1 MKILTIIV
9 SYNFEK
15 WIERCLGSLK
25 TSSHPTDIIVIDNC
39 SNDRTVEIIKTQ
51 YTHVR
56 LIENHANLGFGKANN
71 IGMQLA
77 LQEGYDA
84 VFLLNQDAWIGSDTL
99 ATLAEQSVKH
109 PEFGI
114 LSPVHLNGSG
124 EELDKGFASYAQ
136 LASINNLPHRH
147 EPISCPF
154 INAAFWFIPVST
166 LQRTGGFSPLFYH
179 YGEDKDY
186 VNRLH
191 FHQYKIGYIP
201 TVYGCHDR
209 EFRKVS
215 FEGFLRAERVYL
227 LSEYTNINYH
237 FTQAFAYGIL
247 AGIKKLTIALLKGNI
262 KYAKGYAI
270 YADGASDTYNVQHHH
285 GAAFESELVAYRI
298 YFNEKQTTDL
308 YGKFHKGLELE
319 ESQFYPTGEQLKR
332 GFGDDVIKVNS
343 SCGAG
348 TLRGWDG
355 TQSTLIKPVAVRGQ
369 RILASGPVRTI
380 VDAEVKGWQYQNK
393 ELNMINR
400 YTLYAGHRDAQ
411 VDVLFDAPLDKEVFC
426 TGVQNITGHADMF
439 SDHNGLV
446 ASWGTDWP
454 VNDTVKYKKE
464 TVGLATYIPKKYVVK
479 ETSDKEN
486 FLYTISAPGK
496 SSFRYYTSFTSC
508 KETFGYPD
516 KEKWFAYV
524 QEWKKALEQPVK
536 ITVVK
541 K

>member
-1 MKILTIIV
+1 MKTFSAICLALLAGGLSASAQGQEKKIEVIVENPWNAEKVDEPVVIDLSSLGAGFTVKSATVFDGTNEIPSQLDDMNGDTRADELAFVINLPASGKKTLNVIL
-9 SYNFEK
+9 S
-15 WIERCLGSLK
+15 SLK
-25 TSSHPTDIIVIDNC
+25 SD
-39 SNDRTVEIIKTQ
+39 KT
-51 YTHVR
+51 YP
-56 LIENHANLGFGKANN
+56 A
-71 IGMQLA
+71 
-77 LQEGYDA
+77 
-84 VFLLNQDAWIGSDTL
+84 
-99 ATLAEQSVKH
+99 
-109 PEFGI
+109 
-114 LSPVHLNGSG
+114 
-124 EELDKGFASYAQ
+124 
-136 LASINNLPHRH
+136 
-147 EPISCPF
+147 
-154 INAAFWFIPVST
+154 
-166 LQRTGGFSPLFYH
+166 
-179 YGEDKDY
+179 
-186 VNRLH
+186 
-191 FHQYKIGYIP
+191 
-201 TVYGCHDR
+201 
-209 EFRKVS
+209 
-215 FEGFLRAERVYL
+215 RVYAEML
-227 LSEYTNINYH
+227 FRTS
-237 FTQAFAYGIL
+237 
-247 AGIKKLTIALLKGNI
+247 KKN

-486 FLYTISAPGK
+486 LLYTISAPGK

>member
-1 MKILTIIV
+1 MKTFSAICLALLAGELSASAQGQEKKIEVIV
-9 SYNFEK
+9 ENPWNAEK
-15 WIERCLGSLK
+15 VDEPVVIDLSSLGAGFTVKSATVFDGTNEIPSQLDDMNGDTRADELAFVINLPASGKKTLNVTLSSLK
-25 TSSHPTDIIVIDNC
+25 SD
-39 SNDRTVEIIKTQ
+39 KT
-51 YTHVR
+51 YP
-56 LIENHANLGFGKANN
+56 A
-71 IGMQLA
+71 
-77 LQEGYDA
+77 
-84 VFLLNQDAWIGSDTL
+84 
-99 ATLAEQSVKH
+99 
-109 PEFGI
+109 
-114 LSPVHLNGSG
+114 
-124 EELDKGFASYAQ
+124 
-136 LASINNLPHRH
+136 
-147 EPISCPF
+147 
-154 INAAFWFIPVST
+154 
-166 LQRTGGFSPLFYH
+166 
-179 YGEDKDY
+179 
-186 VNRLH
+186 
-191 FHQYKIGYIP
+191 
-201 TVYGCHDR
+201 
-209 EFRKVS
+209 
-215 FEGFLRAERVYL
+215 RVYAEML
-227 LSEYTNINYH
+227 FRTS
-237 FTQAFAYGIL
+237 
-247 AGIKKLTIALLKGNI
+247 KKN

-319 ESQFYPTGEQLKR
+319 ESQFYPTDEQLKR

-486 FLYTISAPGK
+486 FLYTISAPGQ

>member
-1 MKILTIIV
+1 MKTFSAICLALLAGELSASAQGQEKKIEVIV
-9 SYNFEK
+9 ENPWNAEK
-15 WIERCLGSLK
+15 VDEPVVIDLSSLGAGFTVKSATVFDGTNEIPSQLDDMNGDTRADELAFVINLPASGKKTLNVTLSSLK
-25 TSSHPTDIIVIDNC
+25 SD
-39 SNDRTVEIIKTQ
+39 KT
-51 YTHVR
+51 YP
-56 LIENHANLGFGKANN
+56 A
-71 IGMQLA
+71 
-77 LQEGYDA
+77 
-84 VFLLNQDAWIGSDTL
+84 
-99 ATLAEQSVKH
+99 
-109 PEFGI
+109 
-114 LSPVHLNGSG
+114 
-124 EELDKGFASYAQ
+124 
-136 LASINNLPHRH
+136 
-147 EPISCPF
+147 
-154 INAAFWFIPVST
+154 
-166 LQRTGGFSPLFYH
+166 
-179 YGEDKDY
+179 
-186 VNRLH
+186 
-191 FHQYKIGYIP
+191 
-201 TVYGCHDR
+201 
-209 EFRKVS
+209 
-215 FEGFLRAERVYL
+215 RVYAEML
-227 LSEYTNINYH
+227 FRTS
-237 FTQAFAYGIL
+237 
-247 AGIKKLTIALLKGNI
+247 KKN

-400 YTLYAGHRDAQ
+400 YTLYTGHRDAQ

>member
-1 MKILTIIV
+1 MKTFSAICLALLAGELSASAQGQEKKIEVIV
-9 SYNFEK
+9 ENPWNAEK
-15 WIERCLGSLK
+15 VDEPVVIDLSSLGAGFTVKSATVFDGTNEIPSQLDDMNGDTRADELAFVINLPASGKKTLNVTLSSLK
-25 TSSHPTDIIVIDNC
+25 SD
-39 SNDRTVEIIKTQ
+39 KT
-51 YTHVR
+51 YP
-56 LIENHANLGFGKANN
+56 A
-71 IGMQLA
+71 
-77 LQEGYDA
+77 
-84 VFLLNQDAWIGSDTL
+84 
-99 ATLAEQSVKH
+99 
-109 PEFGI
+109 
-114 LSPVHLNGSG
+114 
-124 EELDKGFASYAQ
+124 
-136 LASINNLPHRH
+136 
-147 EPISCPF
+147 
-154 INAAFWFIPVST
+154 
-166 LQRTGGFSPLFYH
+166 
-179 YGEDKDY
+179 
-186 VNRLH
+186 
-191 FHQYKIGYIP
+191 
-201 TVYGCHDR
+201 
-209 EFRKVS
+209 
-215 FEGFLRAERVYL
+215 RVYAEML
-227 LSEYTNINYH
+227 LRTS
-237 FTQAFAYGIL
+237 
-247 AGIKKLTIALLKGNI
+247 KKN

-332 GFGDDVIKVNS
+332 GFGEEVIKVDRL
-343 SCGAG
+343 CGAG

-496 SSFRYYTSFTSC
+496 SSFRYYTSFASC

>member
-1 MKILTIIV
+1 MKTFSAICLALLAGELSASAQGQEKKIEVIV
-9 SYNFEK
+9 ENPWNAEK
-15 WIERCLGSLK
+15 VDEPVVIDLSSLGARFTVKSATVFDGTNEIPSQLDDMNGDTRADELAFVINLPASGKKTLNVTLSSLK
-25 TSSHPTDIIVIDNC
+25 SD
-39 SNDRTVEIIKTQ
+39 KT
-51 YTHVR
+51 YP
-56 LIENHANLGFGKANN
+56 A
-71 IGMQLA
+71 
-77 LQEGYDA
+77 
-84 VFLLNQDAWIGSDTL
+84 
-99 ATLAEQSVKH
+99 
-109 PEFGI
+109 
-114 LSPVHLNGSG
+114 
-124 EELDKGFASYAQ
+124 
-136 LASINNLPHRH
+136 
-147 EPISCPF
+147 
-154 INAAFWFIPVST
+154 
-166 LQRTGGFSPLFYH
+166 
-179 YGEDKDY
+179 
-186 VNRLH
+186 
-191 FHQYKIGYIP
+191 
-201 TVYGCHDR
+201 
-209 EFRKVS
+209 
-215 FEGFLRAERVYL
+215 RVYAEML
-227 LSEYTNINYH
+227 FRTS
-237 FTQAFAYGIL
+237 
-247 AGIKKLTIALLKGNI
+247 KKN

>member
-1 MKILTIIV
+1 MKTFSAICLALLAGGLSASAQGQEKKIEVIV
-9 SYNFEK
+9 ENPWNAEK
-15 WIERCLGSLK
+15 VDEPVVIDLSSLGAGFTVKSATVFDGTNEIPSQLDDMNGDTRADELAFVINLPASGKKTLNVTLSSLK
-25 TSSHPTDIIVIDNC
+25 SD
-39 SNDRTVEIIKTQ
+39 KT
-51 YTHVR
+51 YP
-56 LIENHANLGFGKANN
+56 A
-71 IGMQLA
+71 
-77 LQEGYDA
+77 
-84 VFLLNQDAWIGSDTL
+84 
-99 ATLAEQSVKH
+99 
-109 PEFGI
+109 
-114 LSPVHLNGSG
+114 
-124 EELDKGFASYAQ
+124 
-136 LASINNLPHRH
+136 
-147 EPISCPF
+147 
-154 INAAFWFIPVST
+154 
-166 LQRTGGFSPLFYH
+166 
-179 YGEDKDY
+179 
-186 VNRLH
+186 
-191 FHQYKIGYIP
+191 
-201 TVYGCHDR
+201 
-209 EFRKVS
+209 
-215 FEGFLRAERVYL
+215 RVYAEML
-227 LSEYTNINYH
+227 FRTS
-237 FTQAFAYGIL
+237 
-247 AGIKKLTIALLKGNI
+247 KKN

-380 VDAEVKGWQYQNK
+380 VDAEVNGWQYQNK

>member
-1 MKILTIIV
+1 MKTFSAICLALLAGELSASAQGQEKKIEVIV
-9 SYNFEK
+9 ENPWNAEK
-15 WIERCLGSLK
+15 VDEPVVIDLSSLGAGFTVKSATVFDGTNEIPSQLDDINGDTRADELAFVINLPASGKKTLNVTLSSLK
-25 TSSHPTDIIVIDNC
+25 SD
-39 SNDRTVEIIKTQ
+39 KT
-51 YTHVR
+51 YP
-56 LIENHANLGFGKANN
+56 A
-71 IGMQLA
+71 
-77 LQEGYDA
+77 
-84 VFLLNQDAWIGSDTL
+84 
-99 ATLAEQSVKH
+99 
-109 PEFGI
+109 
-114 LSPVHLNGSG
+114 
-124 EELDKGFASYAQ
+124 
-136 LASINNLPHRH
+136 
-147 EPISCPF
+147 
-154 INAAFWFIPVST
+154 
-166 LQRTGGFSPLFYH
+166 
-179 YGEDKDY
+179 
-186 VNRLH
+186 
-191 FHQYKIGYIP
+191 
-201 TVYGCHDR
+201 
-209 EFRKVS
+209 
-215 FEGFLRAERVYL
+215 RVYAEML
-227 LSEYTNINYH
+227 FRTS
-237 FTQAFAYGIL
+237 
-247 AGIKKLTIALLKGNI
+247 KKN

>member
-1 MKILTIIV
+1 MKTFSAICLALLAGGLSASAQGQEKKIEVIV
-9 SYNFEK
+9 ENPWNAEK
-15 WIERCLGSLK
+15 VDEPVVIDLSSLGAGFTVKSATVFDGTNEIPSQLDDMNGDTRADELAFVINLPASGKKTLNVTLSSLK
-25 TSSHPTDIIVIDNC
+25 SD
-39 SNDRTVEIIKTQ
+39 KT
-51 YTHVR
+51 YP
-56 LIENHANLGFGKANN
+56 A
-71 IGMQLA
+71 
-77 LQEGYDA
+77 
-84 VFLLNQDAWIGSDTL
+84 
-99 ATLAEQSVKH
+99 
-109 PEFGI
+109 
-114 LSPVHLNGSG
+114 
-124 EELDKGFASYAQ
+124 
-136 LASINNLPHRH
+136 
-147 EPISCPF
+147 
-154 INAAFWFIPVST
+154 
-166 LQRTGGFSPLFYH
+166 
-179 YGEDKDY
+179 
-186 VNRLH
+186 
-191 FHQYKIGYIP
+191 
-201 TVYGCHDR
+201 
-209 EFRKVS
+209 
-215 FEGFLRAERVYL
+215 RVYAEML
-227 LSEYTNINYH
+227 FRTS
-237 FTQAFAYGIL
+237 
-247 AGIKKLTIALLKGNI
+247 KKN

-319 ESQFYPTGEQLKR
+319 ESQFYPTDEQLKR

-411 VDVLFDAPLDKEVFC
+411 VDVLFDAPLDKKVFC

>member
-1 MKILTIIV
+1 MKTFSAICLALLAGGLSASAQGQEKKIEVIV
-9 SYNFEK
+9 ENPWNAEK
-15 WIERCLGSLK
+15 VDEPVVIDLSSLGAGFTVKSATVFDGTNEIPSQLDDMNGDTRADELAFVINLPASGKKTLNVTLSSLK
-25 TSSHPTDIIVIDNC
+25 SD
-39 SNDRTVEIIKTQ
+39 KT
-51 YTHVR
+51 YP
-56 LIENHANLGFGKANN
+56 A
-71 IGMQLA
+71 
-77 LQEGYDA
+77 
-84 VFLLNQDAWIGSDTL
+84 
-99 ATLAEQSVKH
+99 
-109 PEFGI
+109 
-114 LSPVHLNGSG
+114 
-124 EELDKGFASYAQ
+124 
-136 LASINNLPHRH
+136 
-147 EPISCPF
+147 
-154 INAAFWFIPVST
+154 
-166 LQRTGGFSPLFYH
+166 
-179 YGEDKDY
+179 
-186 VNRLH
+186 
-191 FHQYKIGYIP
+191 
-201 TVYGCHDR
+201 
-209 EFRKVS
+209 
-215 FEGFLRAERVYL
+215 RVYAEML
-227 LSEYTNINYH
+227 FRTS
-237 FTQAFAYGIL
+237 
-247 AGIKKLTIALLKGNI
+247 KKN

-319 ESQFYPTGEQLKR
+319 ESQFYPTDEQLKR

-486 FLYTISAPGK
+486 FLYTISAPRK

>member
-1 MKILTIIV
+1 MKTFSAICLTLLAGGLSASAQGQEKKIEVIV
-9 SYNFEK
+9 ENPWNAEK
-15 WIERCLGSLK
+15 VDEPVVIDLSSLGAGFTVKSATVFDGTNEIPSQLDDMNGDTRADELAFVINLPASGKKTLNVTLSSLK
-25 TSSHPTDIIVIDNC
+25 SD
-39 SNDRTVEIIKTQ
+39 KT
-51 YTHVR
+51 YP
-56 LIENHANLGFGKANN
+56 A
-71 IGMQLA
+71 
-77 LQEGYDA
+77 
-84 VFLLNQDAWIGSDTL
+84 
-99 ATLAEQSVKH
+99 
-109 PEFGI
+109 
-114 LSPVHLNGSG
+114 
-124 EELDKGFASYAQ
+124 
-136 LASINNLPHRH
+136 
-147 EPISCPF
+147 
-154 INAAFWFIPVST
+154 
-166 LQRTGGFSPLFYH
+166 
-179 YGEDKDY
+179 
-186 VNRLH
+186 
-191 FHQYKIGYIP
+191 
-201 TVYGCHDR
+201 
-209 EFRKVS
+209 
-215 FEGFLRAERVYL
+215 RVYAEML
-227 LSEYTNINYH
+227 FRTS
-237 FTQAFAYGIL
+237 
-247 AGIKKLTIALLKGNI
+247 KKN

-270 YADGASDTYNVQHHH
+270 YADGASDAYNVQHHH

-319 ESQFYPTGEQLKR
+319 ESQFYPTDEQLKR

-486 FLYTISAPGK
+486 FLYTISVPGK

>member
-1 MKILTIIV
+1 MKTFSAICLALLAGELSASAQGQEKKIEVIV
-9 SYNFEK
+9 ENPWNAEK
-15 WIERCLGSLK
+15 VDEPVVIDLSSLGAGFTVKSASVFDGTNEIPSQLDDMNGDTRADELAFVINLPASGKKTLNVTLSSLK
-25 TSSHPTDIIVIDNC
+25 SD
-39 SNDRTVEIIKTQ
+39 KT
-51 YTHVR
+51 YP
-56 LIENHANLGFGKANN
+56 A
-71 IGMQLA
+71 
-77 LQEGYDA
+77 
-84 VFLLNQDAWIGSDTL
+84 
-99 ATLAEQSVKH
+99 
-109 PEFGI
+109 
-114 LSPVHLNGSG
+114 
-124 EELDKGFASYAQ
+124 
-136 LASINNLPHRH
+136 
-147 EPISCPF
+147 
-154 INAAFWFIPVST
+154 
-166 LQRTGGFSPLFYH
+166 
-179 YGEDKDY
+179 
-186 VNRLH
+186 
-191 FHQYKIGYIP
+191 
-201 TVYGCHDR
+201 
-209 EFRKVS
+209 
-215 FEGFLRAERVYL
+215 RVYAEML
-227 LSEYTNINYH
+227 FRTS
-237 FTQAFAYGIL
+237 
-247 AGIKKLTIALLKGNI
+247 KKN

>member
-1 MKILTIIV
+1 MKTFSAICLALLAGGLSASAQGQEKKIEVIVENPWNAEKVDEPVVIDLSSLGAGFTVKSATVFDGTNEIPSQLDDMNGDTRADELAFVVNLPASGKKTLNVIL
-9 SYNFEK
+9 S
-15 WIERCLGSLK
+15 SLK
-25 TSSHPTDIIVIDNC
+25 SD
-39 SNDRTVEIIKTQ
+39 KT
-51 YTHVR
+51 YP
-56 LIENHANLGFGKANN
+56 A
-71 IGMQLA
+71 
-77 LQEGYDA
+77 
-84 VFLLNQDAWIGSDTL
+84 
-99 ATLAEQSVKH
+99 
-109 PEFGI
+109 
-114 LSPVHLNGSG
+114 
-124 EELDKGFASYAQ
+124 
-136 LASINNLPHRH
+136 
-147 EPISCPF
+147 
-154 INAAFWFIPVST
+154 
-166 LQRTGGFSPLFYH
+166 
-179 YGEDKDY
+179 
-186 VNRLH
+186 
-191 FHQYKIGYIP
+191 
-201 TVYGCHDR
+201 
-209 EFRKVS
+209 
-215 FEGFLRAERVYL
+215 RVYAEML
-227 LSEYTNINYH
+227 FRTS
-237 FTQAFAYGIL
+237 
-247 AGIKKLTIALLKGNI
+247 KKN

-319 ESQFYPTGEQLKR
+319 ESQFYPTDEQLKR

-536 ITVVK
+536 ITIVK

>member
-1 MKILTIIV
+1 MKTFSAICLALLAGELSASAQGQEKKIEVIV
-9 SYNFEK
+9 ENPWNAEK
-15 WIERCLGSLK
+15 VDEPVVIDLSSLGAGFTVKSATVFDGTNEIPSQLDDMNGDTRADELAFVINLPASGKKTLNVTLSSLK
-25 TSSHPTDIIVIDNC
+25 SD
-39 SNDRTVEIIKTQ
+39 KT
-51 YTHVR
+51 YP
-56 LIENHANLGFGKANN
+56 A
-71 IGMQLA
+71 
-77 LQEGYDA
+77 
-84 VFLLNQDAWIGSDTL
+84 
-99 ATLAEQSVKH
+99 
-109 PEFGI
+109 
-114 LSPVHLNGSG
+114 
-124 EELDKGFASYAQ
+124 
-136 LASINNLPHRH
+136 
-147 EPISCPF
+147 
-154 INAAFWFIPVST
+154 
-166 LQRTGGFSPLFYH
+166 
-179 YGEDKDY
+179 
-186 VNRLH
+186 
-191 FHQYKIGYIP
+191 
-201 TVYGCHDR
+201 
-209 EFRKVS
+209 
-215 FEGFLRAERVYL
+215 RVYAEML
-227 LSEYTNINYH
+227 FRTS
-237 FTQAFAYGIL
+237 
-247 AGIKKLTIALLKGNI
+247 KKN

-355 TQSTLIKPVAVRGQ
+355 TQSKLIKPVAVRGQ

>member
-1 MKILTIIV
+1 MKTFSVICLALLAGGLSASAQGQEKKIEVIV
-9 SYNFEK
+9 ENPWNAEK
-15 WIERCLGSLK
+15 VDEPVVIDLSSLGAGFTVKSATVFDGTNEIPSQLDDMNGDTRADELAFVINLPASGKKTLNVTLSSLK
-25 TSSHPTDIIVIDNC
+25 SD
-39 SNDRTVEIIKTQ
+39 KT
-51 YTHVR
+51 YP
-56 LIENHANLGFGKANN
+56 A
-71 IGMQLA
+71 
-77 LQEGYDA
+77 
-84 VFLLNQDAWIGSDTL
+84 
-99 ATLAEQSVKH
+99 
-109 PEFGI
+109 
-114 LSPVHLNGSG
+114 
-124 EELDKGFASYAQ
+124 
-136 LASINNLPHRH
+136 
-147 EPISCPF
+147 
-154 INAAFWFIPVST
+154 
-166 LQRTGGFSPLFYH
+166 
-179 YGEDKDY
+179 
-186 VNRLH
+186 
-191 FHQYKIGYIP
+191 
-201 TVYGCHDR
+201 
-209 EFRKVS
+209 
-215 FEGFLRAERVYL
+215 RVYAEML
-227 LSEYTNINYH
+227 LRTS
-237 FTQAFAYGIL
+237 
-247 AGIKKLTIALLKGNI
+247 KKN

>member
-1 MKILTIIV
+1 MKTFSAICLALLAGELSASAQGQEKKIEVIV
-9 SYNFEK
+9 ENPWNAEK
-15 WIERCLGSLK
+15 VDEPVVIDLSSLGAGFTVKSATVFDETNEIPSQLDDMNGDTRADELAFVINLPASGKKTLNITLSSLK
-25 TSSHPTDIIVIDNC
+25 SD
-39 SNDRTVEIIKTQ
+39 KT
-51 YTHVR
+51 YP
-56 LIENHANLGFGKANN
+56 A
-71 IGMQLA
+71 
-77 LQEGYDA
+77 
-84 VFLLNQDAWIGSDTL
+84 
-99 ATLAEQSVKH
+99 
-109 PEFGI
+109 
-114 LSPVHLNGSG
+114 
-124 EELDKGFASYAQ
+124 
-136 LASINNLPHRH
+136 
-147 EPISCPF
+147 
-154 INAAFWFIPVST
+154 
-166 LQRTGGFSPLFYH
+166 
-179 YGEDKDY
+179 
-186 VNRLH
+186 
-191 FHQYKIGYIP
+191 
-201 TVYGCHDR
+201 
-209 EFRKVS
+209 
-215 FEGFLRAERVYL
+215 RVYAEML
-227 LSEYTNINYH
+227 FRTS
-237 FTQAFAYGIL
+237 
-247 AGIKKLTIALLKGNI
+247 KKN

>member
-1 MKILTIIV
+1 MKTFSAICLALLAGELSASAQGQEKKIEVIV
-9 SYNFEK
+9 ENPWNAEK
-15 WIERCLGSLK
+15 VDEPVVIDLSSLGAGFTVKSATVFDGTNEIPSQLDDINGDTRADELAFVINLPASGKKTLNVTLSSLK
-25 TSSHPTDIIVIDNC
+25 SD
-39 SNDRTVEIIKTQ
+39 KT
-51 YTHVR
+51 YP
-56 LIENHANLGFGKANN
+56 A
-71 IGMQLA
+71 
-77 LQEGYDA
+77 
-84 VFLLNQDAWIGSDTL
+84 
-99 ATLAEQSVKH
+99 
-109 PEFGI
+109 
-114 LSPVHLNGSG
+114 
-124 EELDKGFASYAQ
+124 
-136 LASINNLPHRH
+136 
-147 EPISCPF
+147 
-154 INAAFWFIPVST
+154 
-166 LQRTGGFSPLFYH
+166 
-179 YGEDKDY
+179 
-186 VNRLH
+186 
-191 FHQYKIGYIP
+191 
-201 TVYGCHDR
+201 
-209 EFRKVS
+209 
-215 FEGFLRAERVYL
+215 RVYAEML
-227 LSEYTNINYH
+227 LRTS
-237 FTQAFAYGIL
+237 
-247 AGIKKLTIALLKGNI
+247 KKN

>member
-1 MKILTIIV
+1 MKTFSAICLALLAGGLSASAQGQEKEIEVIVENPWNAEKIDEPVVIDLSSLGAGFTVKSATVFDGTNEIPSQLDDMNGDTRADELAFVINLPASGKKTLNVIL
-9 SYNFEK
+9 S
-15 WIERCLGSLK
+15 SLK
-25 TSSHPTDIIVIDNC
+25 SD
-39 SNDRTVEIIKTQ
+39 KT
-51 YTHVR
+51 YP
-56 LIENHANLGFGKANN
+56 A
-71 IGMQLA
+71 
-77 LQEGYDA
+77 
-84 VFLLNQDAWIGSDTL
+84 
-99 ATLAEQSVKH
+99 
-109 PEFGI
+109 
-114 LSPVHLNGSG
+114 
-124 EELDKGFASYAQ
+124 
-136 LASINNLPHRH
+136 
-147 EPISCPF
+147 
-154 INAAFWFIPVST
+154 
-166 LQRTGGFSPLFYH
+166 
-179 YGEDKDY
+179 
-186 VNRLH
+186 
-191 FHQYKIGYIP
+191 
-201 TVYGCHDR
+201 
-209 EFRKVS
+209 
-215 FEGFLRAERVYL
+215 RVYAEML
-227 LSEYTNINYH
+227 FRTS
-237 FTQAFAYGIL
+237 
-247 AGIKKLTIALLKGNI
+247 KKN

-411 VDVLFDAPLDKEVFC
+411 VDVLFDAPLDKEVFG

>member
-1 MKILTIIV
+1 MKTFSAICLALLAGGLSASAQGQEKKIEVIV
-9 SYNFEK
+9 ENPWNAEK
-15 WIERCLGSLK
+15 VDEPVVIDLSSLGAGFTVKSATVFDGTNEIPSQLDDMNGDTRADELAFVINLPASGKKTLNVTLSSLK
-25 TSSHPTDIIVIDNC
+25 SD
-39 SNDRTVEIIKTQ
+39 KT
-51 YTHVR
+51 YP
-56 LIENHANLGFGKANN
+56 A
-71 IGMQLA
+71 
-77 LQEGYDA
+77 
-84 VFLLNQDAWIGSDTL
+84 
-99 ATLAEQSVKH
+99 
-109 PEFGI
+109 
-114 LSPVHLNGSG
+114 
-124 EELDKGFASYAQ
+124 
-136 LASINNLPHRH
+136 
-147 EPISCPF
+147 
-154 INAAFWFIPVST
+154 
-166 LQRTGGFSPLFYH
+166 
-179 YGEDKDY
+179 
-186 VNRLH
+186 
-191 FHQYKIGYIP
+191 
-201 TVYGCHDR
+201 
-209 EFRKVS
+209 
-215 FEGFLRAERVYL
+215 RVYAEML
-227 LSEYTNINYH
+227 FRTS
-237 FTQAFAYGIL
+237 
-247 AGIKKLTIALLKGNI
+247 KKN

-319 ESQFYPTGEQLKR
+319 ESQFYPTDEQLKR

-508 KETFGYPD
+508 KETFGYPE

>member
-1 MKILTIIV
+1 MKTFSAICLALLAGELSASAQGQEKKIEVIV
-9 SYNFEK
+9 ENPWNAEK
-15 WIERCLGSLK
+15 VDEPVVIDLSSLEAGFTVKSATVFDGTNEIPSQLDDMNGDTRADELAFVINLPASGKKTLNVTLSSLK
-25 TSSHPTDIIVIDNC
+25 SD
-39 SNDRTVEIIKTQ
+39 KT
-51 YTHVR
+51 YP
-56 LIENHANLGFGKANN
+56 A
-71 IGMQLA
+71 
-77 LQEGYDA
+77 
-84 VFLLNQDAWIGSDTL
+84 
-99 ATLAEQSVKH
+99 
-109 PEFGI
+109 
-114 LSPVHLNGSG
+114 
-124 EELDKGFASYAQ
+124 
-136 LASINNLPHRH
+136 
-147 EPISCPF
+147 
-154 INAAFWFIPVST
+154 
-166 LQRTGGFSPLFYH
+166 
-179 YGEDKDY
+179 
-186 VNRLH
+186 
-191 FHQYKIGYIP
+191 
-201 TVYGCHDR
+201 
-209 EFRKVS
+209 
-215 FEGFLRAERVYL
+215 RVYAEML
-227 LSEYTNINYH
+227 FRTS
-237 FTQAFAYGIL
+237 
-247 AGIKKLTIALLKGNI
+247 KKN

>member
-1 MKILTIIV
+1 MKTFSAICLALLAGGLSASAQGQEKKIEVIVENPWNAEKVDEPVVIDLSSLGAGFTVKSATVFDGTNEIPSQLDDMNGDTRADELAFVINLPASGKKTLNVIL
-9 SYNFEK
+9 S
-15 WIERCLGSLK
+15 SLK
-25 TSSHPTDIIVIDNC
+25 SD
-39 SNDRTVEIIKTQ
+39 KT
-51 YTHVR
+51 YP
-56 LIENHANLGFGKANN
+56 A
-71 IGMQLA
+71 
-77 LQEGYDA
+77 
-84 VFLLNQDAWIGSDTL
+84 
-99 ATLAEQSVKH
+99 
-109 PEFGI
+109 
-114 LSPVHLNGSG
+114 
-124 EELDKGFASYAQ
+124 
-136 LASINNLPHRH
+136 
-147 EPISCPF
+147 
-154 INAAFWFIPVST
+154 
-166 LQRTGGFSPLFYH
+166 
-179 YGEDKDY
+179 
-186 VNRLH
+186 
-191 FHQYKIGYIP
+191 
-201 TVYGCHDR
+201 
-209 EFRKVS
+209 
-215 FEGFLRAERVYL
+215 RVYAEML
-227 LSEYTNINYH
+227 FRTS
-237 FTQAFAYGIL
+237 
-247 AGIKKLTIALLKGNI
+247 KKN

-319 ESQFYPTGEQLKR
+319 ESQFYPTDEQLKR

-369 RILASGPVRTI
+369 RILASGPVRSI

>member
-1 MKILTIIV
+1 MKTFSAICLALLAGELSASAQGQEKKIEVIV
-9 SYNFEK
+9 ENPWNAEK
-15 WIERCLGSLK
+15 VDEPVVIDLSSLGAGFTVKSATVFDGTNEIPSQLDDMNGDTRADELAFVINLPASGKKTLNVTLSSLK
-25 TSSHPTDIIVIDNC
+25 SD
-39 SNDRTVEIIKTQ
+39 KT
-51 YTHVR
+51 YP
-56 LIENHANLGFGKANN
+56 A
-71 IGMQLA
+71 
-77 LQEGYDA
+77 
-84 VFLLNQDAWIGSDTL
+84 
-99 ATLAEQSVKH
+99 
-109 PEFGI
+109 
-114 LSPVHLNGSG
+114 
-124 EELDKGFASYAQ
+124 
-136 LASINNLPHRH
+136 
-147 EPISCPF
+147 
-154 INAAFWFIPVST
+154 
-166 LQRTGGFSPLFYH
+166 
-179 YGEDKDY
+179 
-186 VNRLH
+186 
-191 FHQYKIGYIP
+191 
-201 TVYGCHDR
+201 
-209 EFRKVS
+209 
-215 FEGFLRAERVYL
+215 RVYAEML
-227 LSEYTNINYH
+227 LRTS
-237 FTQAFAYGIL
+237 
-247 AGIKKLTIALLKGNI
+247 KKN

-454 VNDTVKYKKE
+454 GKDTVKYKKE

>member
-1 MKILTIIV
+1 MKTFSAICLALLAGELSASAQGQEKKIEVIV
-9 SYNFEK
+9 ENPWNAEK
-15 WIERCLGSLK
+15 VDEPVVIDLSSLGAGFTVKSATVFDGTNEIPSQLDDMNGDTRADELAFVINLPASGKKTLNVTLSSLK
-25 TSSHPTDIIVIDNC
+25 SD
-39 SNDRTVEIIKTQ
+39 KT
-51 YTHVR
+51 YP
-56 LIENHANLGFGKANN
+56 A
-71 IGMQLA
+71 
-77 LQEGYDA
+77 
-84 VFLLNQDAWIGSDTL
+84 
-99 ATLAEQSVKH
+99 
-109 PEFGI
+109 
-114 LSPVHLNGSG
+114 
-124 EELDKGFASYAQ
+124 
-136 LASINNLPHRH
+136 
-147 EPISCPF
+147 
-154 INAAFWFIPVST
+154 
-166 LQRTGGFSPLFYH
+166 
-179 YGEDKDY
+179 
-186 VNRLH
+186 
-191 FHQYKIGYIP
+191 
-201 TVYGCHDR
+201 
-209 EFRKVS
+209 
-215 FEGFLRAERVYL
+215 RVYAEML
-227 LSEYTNINYH
+227 FRTS
-237 FTQAFAYGIL
+237 
-247 AGIKKLTIALLKGNI
+247 KKN

-348 TLRGWDG
+348 TRRGWDG

>member
-1 MKILTIIV
+1 MKTFSAICLALLAGGLSASAQGQEKKIEVIV
-9 SYNFEK
+9 ENPWNAEK
-15 WIERCLGSLK
+15 VDEPVVIDLSSLGAGFTVKSATVFDGTNEIPSQLDDMNGDTHADELAFVINLPASGKKTLNVTLSSLK
-25 TSSHPTDIIVIDNC
+25 SD
-39 SNDRTVEIIKTQ
+39 KT
-51 YTHVR
+51 YP
-56 LIENHANLGFGKANN
+56 A
-71 IGMQLA
+71 
-77 LQEGYDA
+77 
-84 VFLLNQDAWIGSDTL
+84 
-99 ATLAEQSVKH
+99 
-109 PEFGI
+109 
-114 LSPVHLNGSG
+114 
-124 EELDKGFASYAQ
+124 
-136 LASINNLPHRH
+136 
-147 EPISCPF
+147 
-154 INAAFWFIPVST
+154 
-166 LQRTGGFSPLFYH
+166 
-179 YGEDKDY
+179 
-186 VNRLH
+186 
-191 FHQYKIGYIP
+191 
-201 TVYGCHDR
+201 
-209 EFRKVS
+209 
-215 FEGFLRAERVYL
+215 RVYAEML
-227 LSEYTNINYH
+227 FRTS
-237 FTQAFAYGIL
+237 
-247 AGIKKLTIALLKGNI
+247 KKN

-319 ESQFYPTGEQLKR
+319 ESQFYPTDEQLKR

-486 FLYTISAPGK
+486 FLYTISALGK

>member
-1 MKILTIIV
+1 MKTFSAICLALLAGGLSASAQGQEKKIEVIV
-9 SYNFEK
+9 ENPWNAEK
-15 WIERCLGSLK
+15 IDEPVVIDLSSLGAGFTVKSATVFDGTNEIPSQLDDMNGDTRADELAFVINLPASGKKTLNVTLSSLK
-25 TSSHPTDIIVIDNC
+25 SD
-39 SNDRTVEIIKTQ
+39 KT
-51 YTHVR
+51 YP
-56 LIENHANLGFGKANN
+56 A
-71 IGMQLA
+71 
-77 LQEGYDA
+77 
-84 VFLLNQDAWIGSDTL
+84 
-99 ATLAEQSVKH
+99 
-109 PEFGI
+109 
-114 LSPVHLNGSG
+114 
-124 EELDKGFASYAQ
+124 
-136 LASINNLPHRH
+136 
-147 EPISCPF
+147 
-154 INAAFWFIPVST
+154 
-166 LQRTGGFSPLFYH
+166 
-179 YGEDKDY
+179 
-186 VNRLH
+186 
-191 FHQYKIGYIP
+191 
-201 TVYGCHDR
+201 
-209 EFRKVS
+209 
-215 FEGFLRAERVYL
+215 RVYAEML
-227 LSEYTNINYH
+227 FRTS
-237 FTQAFAYGIL
+237 
-247 AGIKKLTIALLKGNI
+247 KKN

>member
-1 MKILTIIV
+1 MKTFSAICLALLAGGLSASAQGQEKKIEVIV
-9 SYNFEK
+9 ENPWNAEK
-15 WIERCLGSLK
+15 VDEPVVIDLSSLGAGFTVKSATVFDGTNEIPSQLDDMNGDTRADELAFVINLPASGKKTLNVTLSSLK
-25 TSSHPTDIIVIDNC
+25 SD
-39 SNDRTVEIIKTQ
+39 KT
-51 YTHVR
+51 YP
-56 LIENHANLGFGKANN
+56 A
-71 IGMQLA
+71 
-77 LQEGYDA
+77 
-84 VFLLNQDAWIGSDTL
+84 
-99 ATLAEQSVKH
+99 
-109 PEFGI
+109 
-114 LSPVHLNGSG
+114 
-124 EELDKGFASYAQ
+124 
-136 LASINNLPHRH
+136 
-147 EPISCPF
+147 
-154 INAAFWFIPVST
+154 
-166 LQRTGGFSPLFYH
+166 
-179 YGEDKDY
+179 
-186 VNRLH
+186 
-191 FHQYKIGYIP
+191 
-201 TVYGCHDR
+201 
-209 EFRKVS
+209 
-215 FEGFLRAERVYL
+215 RVYAEML
-227 LSEYTNINYH
+227 FRTS
-237 FTQAFAYGIL
+237 
-247 AGIKKLTIALLKGNI
+247 KKN

-319 ESQFYPTGEQLKR
+319 ESQFYPTDEQLKR

-524 QEWKKALEQPVK
+524 QEWKKLWNSRSKLQSSRNSHN
-536 ITVVK
+536 INTTSGHRS
-541 K
+541 

>member
-1 MKILTIIV
+1 MKTFSAICLALLAGGLSASAQGQEKEIEVIV
-9 SYNFEK
+9 ENPWNAEK
-15 WIERCLGSLK
+15 IDEPVVIDLSSLGAGFTVKSATVFDGTNEIPSQLDDMNGDTRADELAFVINLPASGKKTLNVTLSSLK
-25 TSSHPTDIIVIDNC
+25 SD
-39 SNDRTVEIIKTQ
+39 KT
-51 YTHVR
+51 YP
-56 LIENHANLGFGKANN
+56 A
-71 IGMQLA
+71 
-77 LQEGYDA
+77 
-84 VFLLNQDAWIGSDTL
+84 
-99 ATLAEQSVKH
+99 
-109 PEFGI
+109 
-114 LSPVHLNGSG
+114 
-124 EELDKGFASYAQ
+124 
-136 LASINNLPHRH
+136 
-147 EPISCPF
+147 
-154 INAAFWFIPVST
+154 
-166 LQRTGGFSPLFYH
+166 
-179 YGEDKDY
+179 
-186 VNRLH
+186 
-191 FHQYKIGYIP
+191 
-201 TVYGCHDR
+201 
-209 EFRKVS
+209 
-215 FEGFLRAERVYL
+215 RVYAEML
-227 LSEYTNINYH
+227 FRTS
-237 FTQAFAYGIL
+237 
-247 AGIKKLTIALLKGNI
+247 KKN

>member
-1 MKILTIIV
+1 MKTFSAICLALLAGELSASAQGQEKKIEVIV
-9 SYNFEK
+9 ENPWNAEK
-15 WIERCLGSLK
+15 IDEPVVIDLSSLGAGFTVKSATVFDGTNEIPSQLDDMNGDTRADELAFVINLPASGKKTLNVTLSSLK
-25 TSSHPTDIIVIDNC
+25 SD
-39 SNDRTVEIIKTQ
+39 KT
-51 YTHVR
+51 YP
-56 LIENHANLGFGKANN
+56 A
-71 IGMQLA
+71 
-77 LQEGYDA
+77 
-84 VFLLNQDAWIGSDTL
+84 
-99 ATLAEQSVKH
+99 
-109 PEFGI
+109 
-114 LSPVHLNGSG
+114 
-124 EELDKGFASYAQ
+124 
-136 LASINNLPHRH
+136 
-147 EPISCPF
+147 
-154 INAAFWFIPVST
+154 
-166 LQRTGGFSPLFYH
+166 
-179 YGEDKDY
+179 
-186 VNRLH
+186 
-191 FHQYKIGYIP
+191 
-201 TVYGCHDR
+201 
-209 EFRKVS
+209 
-215 FEGFLRAERVYL
+215 RVYAEML
-227 LSEYTNINYH
+227 FRTS
-237 FTQAFAYGIL
+237 
-247 AGIKKLTIALLKGNI
+247 KKN

>member
-1 MKILTIIV
+1 MKTFSAICLALLAGELSASAQGQEKKIEVIV
-9 SYNFEK
+9 ENPWNAEK
-15 WIERCLGSLK
+15 VDEPVVIDLSSLGAGFTVKSATVFDETNEIPSQLDDMNGDTRADELAFVINLPASGKKTLNVTLSSLK
-25 TSSHPTDIIVIDNC
+25 SD
-39 SNDRTVEIIKTQ
+39 KT
-51 YTHVR
+51 YP
-56 LIENHANLGFGKANN
+56 A
-71 IGMQLA
+71 
-77 LQEGYDA
+77 
-84 VFLLNQDAWIGSDTL
+84 
-99 ATLAEQSVKH
+99 
-109 PEFGI
+109 
-114 LSPVHLNGSG
+114 
-124 EELDKGFASYAQ
+124 
-136 LASINNLPHRH
+136 
-147 EPISCPF
+147 
-154 INAAFWFIPVST
+154 
-166 LQRTGGFSPLFYH
+166 
-179 YGEDKDY
+179 
-186 VNRLH
+186 
-191 FHQYKIGYIP
+191 
-201 TVYGCHDR
+201 
-209 EFRKVS
+209 
-215 FEGFLRAERVYL
+215 RVYAEML
-227 LSEYTNINYH
+227 FRTS
-237 FTQAFAYGIL
+237 
-247 AGIKKLTIALLKGNI
+247 KKN

-393 ELNMINR
+393 EVNMINR

>member
-1 MKILTIIV
+1 MKTFSAICLALLAGELSASAQGQEKKIEVIVENPWNAEKVDEPVVIDLSSLGAGFTVKSATVFDGTNEIPSQLDDMNGDTRADKLAFVINLPASGKKTLNVIL
-9 SYNFEK
+9 S
-15 WIERCLGSLK
+15 SLK
-25 TSSHPTDIIVIDNC
+25 SD
-39 SNDRTVEIIKTQ
+39 KT
-51 YTHVR
+51 YP
-56 LIENHANLGFGKANN
+56 A
-71 IGMQLA
+71 
-77 LQEGYDA
+77 
-84 VFLLNQDAWIGSDTL
+84 
-99 ATLAEQSVKH
+99 
-109 PEFGI
+109 
-114 LSPVHLNGSG
+114 
-124 EELDKGFASYAQ
+124 
-136 LASINNLPHRH
+136 
-147 EPISCPF
+147 
-154 INAAFWFIPVST
+154 
-166 LQRTGGFSPLFYH
+166 
-179 YGEDKDY
+179 
-186 VNRLH
+186 
-191 FHQYKIGYIP
+191 
-201 TVYGCHDR
+201 
-209 EFRKVS
+209 
-215 FEGFLRAERVYL
+215 RVYAEML
-227 LSEYTNINYH
+227 FRTS
-237 FTQAFAYGIL
+237 
-247 AGIKKLTIALLKGNI
+247 KKN

-426 TGVQNITGHADMF
+426 TGVQNITGHTDMF

>member
-1 MKILTIIV
+1 MKTFSAICLALLAGGLSASAQGQEKKIEVIV
-9 SYNFEK
+9 ENPWNAEK
-15 WIERCLGSLK
+15 VDEPVVIDLSSLGAGFTVKSATVFDGTNEIPSQLDDMNGDTRADELAFVINLPASGKKTLNVTLSSLK
-25 TSSHPTDIIVIDNC
+25 SD
-39 SNDRTVEIIKTQ
+39 KT
-51 YTHVR
+51 YP
-56 LIENHANLGFGKANN
+56 A
-71 IGMQLA
+71 
-77 LQEGYDA
+77 
-84 VFLLNQDAWIGSDTL
+84 
-99 ATLAEQSVKH
+99 
-109 PEFGI
+109 
-114 LSPVHLNGSG
+114 
-124 EELDKGFASYAQ
+124 
-136 LASINNLPHRH
+136 
-147 EPISCPF
+147 
-154 INAAFWFIPVST
+154 
-166 LQRTGGFSPLFYH
+166 
-179 YGEDKDY
+179 
-186 VNRLH
+186 
-191 FHQYKIGYIP
+191 
-201 TVYGCHDR
+201 
-209 EFRKVS
+209 
-215 FEGFLRAERVYL
+215 RVYAEML
-227 LSEYTNINYH
+227 FRTS
-237 FTQAFAYGIL
+237 
-247 AGIKKLTIALLKGNI
+247 KKN

-270 YADGASDTYNVQHHH
+270 YADGASNTYNVQHHH

-319 ESQFYPTGEQLKR
+319 ESQFYPTDEQLKR

-516 KEKWFAYV
+516 KEKWFAYI

>member
-1 MKILTIIV
+1 MKTFSAICLALLAGELSASAQGQEKKIEVIV
-9 SYNFEK
+9 ENPWNAEK
-15 WIERCLGSLK
+15 VDEPVVIDLSSLGAGFTVKSATVFDGTNEIPSQLDDMNGDTRADELAFVINLPASGKKTLNVTLSSLK
-25 TSSHPTDIIVIDNC
+25 SD
-39 SNDRTVEIIKTQ
+39 KT
-51 YTHVR
+51 YP
-56 LIENHANLGFGKANN
+56 A
-71 IGMQLA
+71 
-77 LQEGYDA
+77 
-84 VFLLNQDAWIGSDTL
+84 
-99 ATLAEQSVKH
+99 
-109 PEFGI
+109 
-114 LSPVHLNGSG
+114 
-124 EELDKGFASYAQ
+124 
-136 LASINNLPHRH
+136 
-147 EPISCPF
+147 
-154 INAAFWFIPVST
+154 
-166 LQRTGGFSPLFYH
+166 
-179 YGEDKDY
+179 
-186 VNRLH
+186 
-191 FHQYKIGYIP
+191 
-201 TVYGCHDR
+201 
-209 EFRKVS
+209 
-215 FEGFLRAERVYL
+215 RVYAEML
-227 LSEYTNINYH
+227 LRTS
-237 FTQAFAYGIL
+237 
-247 AGIKKLTIALLKGNI
+247 KKN

-516 KEKWFAYV
+516 KENGLPTYRNGKRRWNSRSKL
-524 QEWKKALEQPVK
+524 QSSRNSHN
-536 ITVVK
+536 INTTSGHRS
-541 K
+541 

>member
-1 MKILTIIV
+1 MKTFSAICLALLAGGLSASAQGQEKEIEVIVENPWNAEKVDEPVVIDLSSLGAGFTVKSATVFDGTNEIPSQLDDMNGDTRADELAFVINLPASGKKTLNVIL
-9 SYNFEK
+9 S
-15 WIERCLGSLK
+15 SLK
-25 TSSHPTDIIVIDNC
+25 SD
-39 SNDRTVEIIKTQ
+39 KT
-51 YTHVR
+51 YP
-56 LIENHANLGFGKANN
+56 A
-71 IGMQLA
+71 
-77 LQEGYDA
+77 
-84 VFLLNQDAWIGSDTL
+84 
-99 ATLAEQSVKH
+99 
-109 PEFGI
+109 
-114 LSPVHLNGSG
+114 
-124 EELDKGFASYAQ
+124 
-136 LASINNLPHRH
+136 
-147 EPISCPF
+147 
-154 INAAFWFIPVST
+154 
-166 LQRTGGFSPLFYH
+166 
-179 YGEDKDY
+179 
-186 VNRLH
+186 
-191 FHQYKIGYIP
+191 
-201 TVYGCHDR
+201 
-209 EFRKVS
+209 
-215 FEGFLRAERVYL
+215 RVYAEML
-227 LSEYTNINYH
+227 FRTS
-237 FTQAFAYGIL
+237 
-247 AGIKKLTIALLKGNI
+247 KKN

-319 ESQFYPTGEQLKR
+319 ESQFYPTDEQLKR

>member
-1 MKILTIIV
+1 MKTFSAICLALLAGGLSASAQGQEKEIEVIV
-9 SYNFEK
+9 ENPWNAEK
-15 WIERCLGSLK
+15 IDEPVVIDLSSLGAGFTVKSATVFDGTNEIPSQLDDMNGDTRADELAFVINLPASGKKTLNVTLSSLK
-25 TSSHPTDIIVIDNC
+25 SD
-39 SNDRTVEIIKTQ
+39 KT
-51 YTHVR
+51 YP
-56 LIENHANLGFGKANN
+56 A
-71 IGMQLA
+71 
-77 LQEGYDA
+77 
-84 VFLLNQDAWIGSDTL
+84 
-99 ATLAEQSVKH
+99 
-109 PEFGI
+109 
-114 LSPVHLNGSG
+114 
-124 EELDKGFASYAQ
+124 
-136 LASINNLPHRH
+136 
-147 EPISCPF
+147 
-154 INAAFWFIPVST
+154 
-166 LQRTGGFSPLFYH
+166 
-179 YGEDKDY
+179 
-186 VNRLH
+186 
-191 FHQYKIGYIP
+191 
-201 TVYGCHDR
+201 
-209 EFRKVS
+209 
-215 FEGFLRAERVYL
+215 RVYAEML
-227 LSEYTNINYH
+227 FRTS
-237 FTQAFAYGIL
+237 
-247 AGIKKLTIALLKGNI
+247 KKN

-319 ESQFYPTGEQLKR
+319 ESQFYPTDEQLKR

>member
-1 MKILTIIV
+1 MKTFSAICLALLAGGLSASAQGQEKEIEVIVENPWNAEKIDEPVVIDLSSLGAGFTVKSATVFDGTNEIPSQLDDMNGDTRADELAFVINLPASGKKTLNVIL
-9 SYNFEK
+9 S
-15 WIERCLGSLK
+15 SLK
-25 TSSHPTDIIVIDNC
+25 SD
-39 SNDRTVEIIKTQ
+39 KT
-51 YTHVR
+51 YP
-56 LIENHANLGFGKANN
+56 A
-71 IGMQLA
+71 
-77 LQEGYDA
+77 
-84 VFLLNQDAWIGSDTL
+84 
-99 ATLAEQSVKH
+99 
-109 PEFGI
+109 
-114 LSPVHLNGSG
+114 
-124 EELDKGFASYAQ
+124 
-136 LASINNLPHRH
+136 
-147 EPISCPF
+147 
-154 INAAFWFIPVST
+154 
-166 LQRTGGFSPLFYH
+166 
-179 YGEDKDY
+179 
-186 VNRLH
+186 
-191 FHQYKIGYIP
+191 
-201 TVYGCHDR
+201 
-209 EFRKVS
+209 
-215 FEGFLRAERVYL
+215 RVYAEML
-227 LSEYTNINYH
+227 FRTS
-237 FTQAFAYGIL
+237 
-247 AGIKKLTIALLKGNI
+247 KKN

-319 ESQFYPTGEQLKR
+319 ESQFYPTSEQLKR

>member
-1 MKILTIIV
+1 MKTFSAICLALLAGGLSASAQGQEKEIEVIVENPWNAEKIDEPVVIDLSSLGAGFTVKSATVFDGTNEIPSQLDDMNGDTRADELAFVINLPASGKKTLNVIL
-9 SYNFEK
+9 S
-15 WIERCLGSLK
+15 SLK
-25 TSSHPTDIIVIDNC
+25 SD
-39 SNDRTVEIIKTQ
+39 KT
-51 YTHVR
+51 YP
-56 LIENHANLGFGKANN
+56 A
-71 IGMQLA
+71 
-77 LQEGYDA
+77 
-84 VFLLNQDAWIGSDTL
+84 
-99 ATLAEQSVKH
+99 
-109 PEFGI
+109 
-114 LSPVHLNGSG
+114 
-124 EELDKGFASYAQ
+124 
-136 LASINNLPHRH
+136 
-147 EPISCPF
+147 
-154 INAAFWFIPVST
+154 
-166 LQRTGGFSPLFYH
+166 
-179 YGEDKDY
+179 
-186 VNRLH
+186 
-191 FHQYKIGYIP
+191 
-201 TVYGCHDR
+201 
-209 EFRKVS
+209 
-215 FEGFLRAERVYL
+215 RVYAEML
-227 LSEYTNINYH
+227 FRTS
-237 FTQAFAYGIL
+237 
-247 AGIKKLTIALLKGNI
+247 KKN

-270 YADGASDTYNVQHHH
+270 YADGASDSYNVQHHH

>member
-1 MKILTIIV
+1 MKTFSAICLALLAGELSASAQGQEKKIEVIV
-9 SYNFEK
+9 ENPWNAEK
-15 WIERCLGSLK
+15 VDEPVVIDLSSLGAGFTVKSATVFDGTNEIPSQLDDMNGDTRADELAFVINLPASGKKTLNVTLSSLK
-25 TSSHPTDIIVIDNC
+25 SD
-39 SNDRTVEIIKTQ
+39 KT
-51 YTHVR
+51 YP
-56 LIENHANLGFGKANN
+56 A
-71 IGMQLA
+71 
-77 LQEGYDA
+77 
-84 VFLLNQDAWIGSDTL
+84 
-99 ATLAEQSVKH
+99 
-109 PEFGI
+109 
-114 LSPVHLNGSG
+114 
-124 EELDKGFASYAQ
+124 
-136 LASINNLPHRH
+136 
-147 EPISCPF
+147 
-154 INAAFWFIPVST
+154 
-166 LQRTGGFSPLFYH
+166 
-179 YGEDKDY
+179 
-186 VNRLH
+186 
-191 FHQYKIGYIP
+191 
-201 TVYGCHDR
+201 
-209 EFRKVS
+209 
-215 FEGFLRAERVYL
+215 RVYAEML
-227 LSEYTNINYH
+227 FRTS
-237 FTQAFAYGIL
+237 
-247 AGIKKLTIALLKGNI
+247 KKN

-393 ELNMINR
+393 ELNIINR

>member
-1 MKILTIIV
+1 MKTFSAICLALLAGGLSASAQGQEKKIEVIV
-9 SYNFEK
+9 ENPWNAEK
-15 WIERCLGSLK
+15 VDEPVVIDLSSLGAGFTVKSATVFDGTNEIPSQLDDMNGDTRADELAFVINLPASGKKTLNVTLSSLK
-25 TSSHPTDIIVIDNC
+25 SD
-39 SNDRTVEIIKTQ
+39 KT
-51 YTHVR
+51 YP
-56 LIENHANLGFGKANN
+56 A
-71 IGMQLA
+71 
-77 LQEGYDA
+77 
-84 VFLLNQDAWIGSDTL
+84 
-99 ATLAEQSVKH
+99 
-109 PEFGI
+109 
-114 LSPVHLNGSG
+114 
-124 EELDKGFASYAQ
+124 
-136 LASINNLPHRH
+136 
-147 EPISCPF
+147 
-154 INAAFWFIPVST
+154 
-166 LQRTGGFSPLFYH
+166 
-179 YGEDKDY
+179 
-186 VNRLH
+186 
-191 FHQYKIGYIP
+191 
-201 TVYGCHDR
+201 
-209 EFRKVS
+209 
-215 FEGFLRAERVYL
+215 RVYAEML
-227 LSEYTNINYH
+227 FRTS
-237 FTQAFAYGIL
+237 
-247 AGIKKLTIALLKGNI
+247 KKN

-319 ESQFYPTGEQLKR
+319 ESQFYPTDEQLKR

-536 ITVVK
+536 ITVIK